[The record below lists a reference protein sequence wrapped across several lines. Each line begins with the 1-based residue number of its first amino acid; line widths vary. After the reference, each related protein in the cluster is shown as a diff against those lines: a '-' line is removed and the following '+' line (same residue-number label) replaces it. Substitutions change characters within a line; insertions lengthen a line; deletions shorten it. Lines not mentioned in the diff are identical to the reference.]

1 MVQNYNIMKETIKKL
16 NELRDQQNSLGNY
29 EVSLKI
35 GEIIHVLI
43 DEYYNKIQEL
53 AQEHHSEQIN
63 LINKVYKTK

>member
-1 MVQNYNIMKETIKKL
+1 MKQTIIKL

-29 EVSLKI
+29 EISLKI
-35 GEIIHVLI
+35 GEIIQVLI

-53 AQEHHSEQIN
+53 AQEHHSSQIN

>member
-1 MVQNYNIMKETIKKL
+1 MKETIKKL
-16 NELRDQQNSLGNY
+16 NELRDQQNNLGNHD
-29 EVSLKI
+29 VSLEIGKI
-35 GEIIHVLI
+35 ISVLI

>member
-1 MVQNYNIMKETIKKL
+1 MVQNYNTMKETIKKL
-16 NELRDQQNSLGNY
+16 NDLRDLQNSLGNY

-35 GEIIHVLI
+35 GEIISVLI

>member
-1 MVQNYNIMKETIKKL
+1 MKETIKKL
-16 NELRDQQNSLGNY
+16 NDLRDQQNTSGNY

-43 DEYYNKIQEL
+43 DEYYNNIQEL
-53 AQEHHSEQIN
+53 AEVHYSEQIN

>member
-1 MVQNYNIMKETIKKL
+1 MKQTIIKL

-29 EVSLKI
+29 EISLKI
-35 GEIIHVLI
+35 GEIIQVLI

-53 AQEHHSEQIN
+53 AQEHHRSKIN

>member
-1 MVQNYNIMKETIKKL
+1 MAQNYNIMKETIKKL
-16 NELRDQQNSLGNY
+16 NGLRDQQNTLGNY
-29 EVSLKI
+29 DVSLKI

-53 AQEHHSEQIN
+53 AQEHHSSQIN

>member
-1 MVQNYNIMKETIKKL
+1 MEQIYNIMKETIKKL
-16 NELRDQQNSLGNY
+16 NELRDQQNNLGNY
-29 EVSLKI
+29 EVSLEIGKI
-35 GEIIHVLI
+35 ISVLI

>member
-1 MVQNYNIMKETIKKL
+1 MEQKHNKMKETIKKL
-16 NELRDQQNSLGNY
+16 NELRDLQNSLGNY

-53 AQEHHSEQIN
+53 AQQHHSEQIK

>member
-1 MVQNYNIMKETIKKL
+1 MKQTIKKL
-16 NELRDQQNSLGNY
+16 NDLRDQQNSLGNY

-53 AQEHHSEQIN
+53 AEVHYSEQIN

>member
-1 MVQNYNIMKETIKKL
+1 MKQTIKKL
-16 NELRDQQNSLGNY
+16 NDLRDLQNSLGNY

-53 AQEHHSEQIN
+53 AQEHHIEQIN

>member
-1 MVQNYNIMKETIKKL
+1 MKETIKKL
-16 NELRDQQNSLGNY
+16 NDLRDQQNNSGNY

-53 AQEHHSEQIN
+53 AQEHHSEQIK

>member
-1 MVQNYNIMKETIKKL
+1 MNETIKKL

-35 GEIIHVLI
+35 GEIISVLI
-43 DEYYNKIQEL
+43 DEYYNKMQEL

>member
-1 MVQNYNIMKETIKKL
+1 MKETIKKL
-16 NELRDQQNSLGNY
+16 NELRDQQNSSGNY

-35 GEIIHVLI
+35 GKIISVLI

>member
-1 MVQNYNIMKETIKKL
+1 MKETIKKL
-16 NELRDQQNSLGNY
+16 NELRYQNNIIGNH
-29 EVSLKI
+29 EVSLEI

-53 AQEHHSEQIN
+53 AQEHHSEQIK